1 MCFRFGYFMNKCFPP
16 QILCVRIKATNRK
29 ISSVSK
35 ILQCQHIRKVLISSL
50 HENSTNLY
58 FFECWTSLREG
69 AKIFLCLWGDLGSF
83 LKISFK
89 KRERLFKTI
98 NIFIGIMLLP
108 SFILTRFVM
117 HSGLWSLS
125 LKHCLL
131 FHYSAIHLQITI
143 HQNLFLATETMPFIW
158 ERTLFWQI
166 K

>member
-1 MCFRFGYFMNKCFPP
+1 MDKGFPL
-16 QILCVRIKATNRK
+16 QILNVWIKAKNRK
-29 ISSVSK
+29 ISSVGK
-35 ILQCQHIRKVLISSL
+35 ILHCQHIKKVLISNL
-50 HENSTNLY
+50 HESSTNLY

-69 AKIFLCLWGDLGSF
+69 TKNLWCLWEDLSSF
-83 LKISFK
+83 IKSSFK

-98 NIFIGIMLLP
+98 NVFIRIMLLP

-143 HQNLFLATETMPFIW
+143 HQNLFHATETMPFIW

>member
-1 MCFRFGYFMNKCFPP
+1 M
-16 QILCVRIKATNRK
+16 LHIKMLLVPNM
-29 ISSVSK
+29 
-35 ILQCQHIRKVLISSL
+35 
-50 HENSTNLY
+50 HENPTDL
-58 FFECWTSLREG
+58 FCFAHWLPVRG
-69 AKIFLCLWGDLGSF
+69 AENAFRCLWGDLSSF
-83 LKISFK
+83 EKISFK
-89 KRERLFKTI
+89 KSERLFKTI
-98 NIFIGIMLLP
+98 NVFIGIMLLL

-117 HSGLWSLS
+117 HSGLWSPS

>member
-1 MCFRFGYFMNKCFPP
+1 MDKGFPL
-16 QILCVRIKATNRK
+16 QILYVWIKATNRK
-29 ISSVSK
+29 ISSAGK
-35 ILQCQHIRKVLISSL
+35 ILHCQHIKKGPDIQLAW
-50 HENSTNLY
+50 ELY
-58 FFECWTSLREG
+58 KSV
-69 AKIFLCLWGDLGSF
+69 FLWMLNFSERGNQKPLVFVRGF
-83 LKISFK
+83 KFIYKELFK

-98 NIFIGIMLLP
+98 NVFIRIMLLP